1 METNRWGEDIISKT
15 IYYNDVLEIYTAG
28 ITNPNPDYRIMHN
41 ICPEEMHFDYYVF
54 EYVLSGVG
62 YIETPEKTYT
72 VSEGDMYF
80 LNKLRYHDYYPDKK
94 NPFKKEFVVVRGALA
109 DKMASLY
116 KVNDSVIIRHVDVHY
131 IFEKL
136 FYNMEHEEQ
145 IPNDEIENLVFQ
157 LFQTVKTPSVSKQ
170 DQNLASRIADYLYVH
185 IQEKITVEEL
195 SRDLY
200 ISTSTAQH
208 VFAKKYQCSLMK
220 YFMTIKLEY
229 AKMLLRTTKHSVA
242 HIAHC
247 LAFDDE
253 KYFSRCF
260 KKEVGMTP
268 RQYRESHSTLS

>member
-1 METNRWGEDIISKT
+1 METNRWGEDIISNA

-28 ITNPNPDYRIMHN
+28 ITNPNPDYHIVNN
-41 ICPEEMHFDYYVF
+41 ICPEEMHFDYYGF

-62 YIETPEKTYT
+62 YIETQEKTYT
-72 VSEGDMYF
+72 VSKGDMYF

-94 NPFKKEFVVVRGALA
+94 NPFKKEFVVVRGELA
-109 DKMASLY
+109 DKLASLY

-136 FYNMEHEEQ
+136 FYNMEHEKQ
-145 IPNDEIENLVFQ
+145 IPNDEIENLIFQ
-157 LFQTVKTPSVSKQ
+157 LFQMVKTPSVSKQ
-170 DQNLASRIADYLYVH
+170 DQNLANRIADYLYVH

-220 YFMTIKLEY
+220 YFMTVKLDY

-242 HIAHC
+242 HIAHY